1 MAGGKWMAGQEG
13 QPRESLYE
21 RVAAWPQVLRHLVLV
36 GRRWDVAILVN
47 LRHHGL
53 GPAELLRRIND
64 QAAEWEAGRRLTW
77 KVLAERLDWLEGAR
91 YLTRRE
97 IGRQTLY
104 WLRPEAC
111 RTLAAL
117 DAFEACRDEHERE
130 VLRA

>member
-1 MAGGKWMAGQEG
+1 VAGQQV
-13 QPRESLYE
+13 QPGKAAYE
-21 RVAAWPQVLRHLVLV
+21 HVAAWPLVM
-36 GRRWDVAILVN
+36 RRLALARRQWDVAILVN
-47 LRHHGL
+47 LRHCGL

-64 QAAEWEAGRRLTW
+64 QAAEWEADRRLTW
-77 KVLAERLDWLEGAR
+77 KVLAERLDWLEDAR

-117 DAFEACRDEHERE
+117 DAFEAWCDEQEHE
-130 VLRA
+130 VLSA